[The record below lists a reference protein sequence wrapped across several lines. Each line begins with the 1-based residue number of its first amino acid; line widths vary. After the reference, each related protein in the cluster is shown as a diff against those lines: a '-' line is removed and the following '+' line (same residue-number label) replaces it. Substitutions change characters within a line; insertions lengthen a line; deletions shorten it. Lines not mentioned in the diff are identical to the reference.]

1 MFSLTPNLQG
11 RIVSSKYPRIPIKSL
26 SDIEAV
32 EQECKLQDRY
42 DVRSTYDV
50 IRQSAHHF
58 SDAAAIIFIPGS
70 TGPLHVREISY
81 LQLSQAVTGTANF
94 LHKLGV
100 GCSDVVS
107 FILPNLVETHFIN
120 LGAQAAG
127 ISNPINPLLNVEHTA
142 EILRAANTRVLFAF
156 SADEDLWTKAVR
168 LKSMVPS
175 IDHLIG
181 VGGPTGDFLN
191 FDELLSESAVDEL
204 TSGRIINENEIAAY
218 YHTGGSTGAPKLAR
232 HTHKMEVYEAWAFS
246 YLTALSPQDR
256 FAVGLPLFHVHA
268 AIPNSLAVFFAG
280 ATQIL
285 LGAGG
290 YRDAAIVDGFWGI
303 VKKYHVTAFSSVPTV
318 FGTLMSKDIDRAATK
333 LIRFAMCGS
342 APLAI
347 ELAKKILKLTGIS
360 ILEAYGLT
368 EGTCVSTLSPLD
380 GERRF
385 GSIGLRYPYQDMKV
399 VHFNE
404 GEAVECSNGVAGHVV
419 IRGPNVFPGYLQ
431 DKMNHGVLL
440 HDGWL
445 DTGDLGRRDSE
456 GYFWLT
462 GRAKDVIKRSGHTID
477 PSIIEECLFGHPAV
491 LLAAAVG
498 RPDPKVGEM
507 PICFVTL
514 HPGKHVAPDELRQFA
529 RETIGDRAAVPAEVI
544 VIEEMPVTTVGKIF
558 KPGLRD
564 RSLRSAICSELS
576 DLQIDN
582 PLIEIVDQANLGLRV
597 VVILKSETE
606 LASVR
611 ERLSMFTFPIDV
623 RVSPANV

>member
-1 MFSLTPNLQG
+1 MSP
-11 RIVSSKYPRIPIKSL
+11 KYPRNLIKRL
-26 SDIEAV
+26 TDIEAV
-32 EQECKLQDRY
+32 EQECQLQDRY
-42 DVRSTYDV
+42 DARSTYDV
-50 IRQSAHHF
+50 IKHSARLF
-58 SDAAAIIFIPGS
+58 PDAPAIIFIPGS
-70 TGPLHVREISY
+70 TGSLDGREISY
-81 LQLSQAVTGTANF
+81 LQLFRAVTGTANF

-100 GCSDVVS
+100 GGSDVVS

-120 LGAQAAG
+120 LGAQVAG
-127 ISNPINPLLNVEHTA
+127 ISNPVNPLLNVEHTA
-142 EILRAANTRVLFAF
+142 QILRAANTRVLFAF
-156 SADEDLWTKAVR
+156 SADEDLWSKAVR
-168 LKSMVPS
+168 LKSIVPS
-175 IDHLIG
+175 IEYLIE
-181 VGGPTGDFLN
+181 VGQPSGDFQN
-191 FDELLSESAVDEL
+191 FDELLSGSTVDEL
-204 TSGRIINENEIAAY
+204 VSGRVINENEIAAY

-232 HTHKMEVYEAWAFS
+232 HTHKMEVYEAWAFA

-290 YRDAAIVDGFWGI
+290 YRDVAIVDGFWEI
-303 VKKYHVTAFSSVPTV
+303 VKKHRVTAFSSVPTV
-318 FGTLMSKDIDRAATK
+318 FGTLMSKDIDLSATK

-404 GEAVECSNGVAGHVV
+404 GKTEECSDGVAGHVI

-431 DKMNHGVLL
+431 HEMNQGVLL
-440 HDGWL
+440 DDGWL
-445 DTGDLGRRDSE
+445 DTGDLGRRDSD

-462 GRAKDVIKRSGHTID
+462 GRAKDVIKRSGHSID

-514 HPGKHVAPDELRQFA
+514 HPGKYVAPDELRQFA

-544 VIEEMPVTTVGKIF
+544 IIEEMPVTTVGKIF
-558 KPGLRD
+558 KPGLRN
-564 RSLRSAICSELS
+564 RSVRSAICSELS
-576 DLQIDN
+576 DLPIDN
-582 PLIEIVDQANLGLRV
+582 PSVAILDEENLGLRV
-597 VVILKSETE
+597 VVTVKSESE
-606 LASVR
+606 LASVKD
-611 ERLSMFTFPIDV
+611 RLSMFTFPIDV
-623 RVSPANV
+623 RVSTADV